1 MLNELPN
8 LKIEVP
14 YLLIRRVKGSLLSKE
29 ELQEFVE
36 DLKKFE
42 SLVEKYKQRILI
54 TISNL
59 IGLEWEEKDI
69 IIYPFPRSV
78 KIPSMAFPLIISLK
92 KDPYFSLYCLVH
104 ELCHRF
110 VELNKNLYEISFK
123 KDKLKGEAFAEF
135 LAIEVS
141 NRIFGKVKAKELH
154 EKEKKIVTTRNM
166 EESSKL
172 VEEFRKKYD
181 LNKRTLFEY
190 LRDCI

>member
-1 MLNELPN
+1 MPNELPN